1 MIVSGVEIIFL
12 LLRRVLSCALVVRAP
27 PGLAKVDA
35 SIEGAMPDEV
45 DGDELWLIRVPP
57 EVAKRTNRMTA
68 PLTPLLSL
76 LATVFSRTA

>member
-1 MIVSGVEIIFL
+1 MIVSGVEIFFL
-12 LLRRVLSCALVVRAP
+12 LLRRVLSCTLVVRAP

-57 EVAKRTNRMTA
+57 EVAKRTTMTA
-68 PLTPLLSL
+68 PLMPLPSL